1 MEADKRNE
9 NLQKFWSQVIMERV
23 NIAKNEIMQS
33 QKKTV
38 TIVLIATAFTVIN
51 LGVLILHGDKQHH
64 CQPLHRIRH
73 RHTDM

>member
-33 QKKTV
+33 QKKNGHYC
-38 TIVLIATAFTVIN
+38 ANSNRFYCDKFGSAYFT
-51 LGVLILHGDKQHH
+51 
-64 CQPLHRIRH
+64 RR
-73 RHTDM
+73 